1 MKYYLQKTSFSFCV
15 ILRPTFHATRYANA
29 PMPRDP
35 QSTTAP
41 TTTRQLSHNSFLFS
55 KFYQYPHLVAGST
68 AGVLSTFLL
77 HPLDLVKTRFQVNEG
92 VKSTSVVSS
101 VVPTYRSTFHAFRT
115 IGTKEG
121 VRALYQGVP
130 TAMLGSGVSW
140 GLYFFLYERSKLQY
154 SKLLKKQKDGG
165 QEETPEKPEKPE
177 KLPAWAHMLCGTQA
191 GVMTV
196 LVTNPIWLIKTRLQL
211 QVSDVE
217 RKRLNLAKGSS
228 PRYSGFLHAVR
239 TIIQTEGY
247 AALYRGLVPALL
259 LTSHGALQFVIYEEL
274 KSFSI
279 HVQGGESV
287 GTMAPLLLGACSKVI
302 ASTTTYPYQVIK
314 ARIQRL
320 TLVGEVPYTGT
331 IDCIRRTFQQEGI
344 IGFYKGLAP
353 NLIRIAPASG
363 LTFFTYELI
372 VGWLRRTGD

>member
-1 MKYYLQKTSFSFCV
+1 
-15 ILRPTFHATRYANA
+15 
-29 PMPRDP
+29 MPRDP
-35 QSTTAP
+35 QSATVP
-41 TTTRQLSHNSFLFS
+41 TTTRQLSHHSFLFS

-154 SKLLKKQKDGG
+154 SKLLKKQKDRG
-165 QEETPEKPEKPE
+165 QEEMPEKPE

-239 TIIQTEGY
+239 TIIQTEGF